1 LHREST
7 CTFPS
12 LPGLTRTAALK
23 SEVSQLRN
31 NSNNLLG
38 LYRQLRDGSAV
49 EAWNLLER
57 IRSGQIPIDT
67 PPRDVVSES
76 IFHKTPSRPSRL
88 VDALDIA
95 TNRPSR
101 RSSLAASSFPSG
113 ATQKSHVTKRY
124 PVSRRPFKK
133 TDNKVTA
140 AEAQYTTTEQKG
152 DIPLPYQ
159 PFELLQ
165 HDSGFHGEPHTN
177 ATLQLSLRRNLQSIQ
192 QGFQVQQSCISEV
205 FFCHSQETF
214 ESLIL
219 CLKPGYVATPRSSVL
234 CEICAVTIIAGQY
247 VRDSLELGLLD
258 HWYSRSKLQ
267 QGSIDH

>member
-23 SEVSQLRN
+23 SEVSQLKN

-67 PPRDVVSES
+67 PPRDVASES
-76 IFHKTPSRPSRL
+76 IIHKSPSRPSRL
-88 VDALDIA
+88 VDALDVA

-101 RSSLAASSFPSG
+101 RSSLTASSLPPGTS
-113 ATQKSHVTKRY
+113 QKSHVTKRY
-124 PVSRRPFKK
+124 PVSHRPFKK

-140 AEAQYTTTEQKG
+140 AEAQCATTQRKV
-152 DIPLPYQ
+152 DSPLPHQ

-165 HDSGFHGEPHTN
+165 HNSPFHGEDHGD
-177 ATLQLSLRRNLQSIQ
+177 ASLQLSLRRHLQSIQ

-219 CLKPGYVATPRSSVL
+219 CLKPGYAATPRSSVL
-234 CEICAVTIIAGQY
+234 CEICAVAIIAGQY

-258 HWYSRSKLQ
+258 HWYSK
-267 QGSIDH
+267 